1 MVLAGSSLE
10 TWDLNNV
17 VRKLFWNFDDG
28 SACWMKVLIRLARA
42 RAAVLTKPSPPSAVF
57 LNKMFS
63 GGRMRKPCMT
73 QLFTAEE
80 ILWISCWRRLRAQV
94 L

>member
-42 RAAVLTKPSPPSAVF
+42 RAAVLTRPSPPSAVF

-63 GGRMRKPCMT
+63 GGRMRNPCMT

-80 ILWISCWRRLRAQV
+80 IF
-94 L
+94 

>member
-28 SACWMKVLIRLARA
+28 SACWMKVLTVDFWTI
-42 RAAVLTKPSPPSAVF
+42 VVF
-57 LNKMFS
+57 ADK
-63 GGRMRKPCMT
+63 
-73 QLFTAEE
+73 A
-80 ILWISCWRRLRAQV
+80 
-94 L
+94 

>member
-42 RAAVLTKPSPPSAVF
+42 RAAVLTKPSPP
-57 LNKMFS
+57 
-63 GGRMRKPCMT
+63 
-73 QLFTAEE
+73 
-80 ILWISCWRRLRAQV
+80 
-94 L
+94 